1 MNHDPIVRFKKLSTQ
16 AEQLGIVPYN
26 AAAFTSADKELQPTV
41 RMLLLKDVDDR
52 GRVFYP
58 NLQSRKARHQR
69 EVYTRQVGGWMIPL
83 LAP

>member
-1 MNHDPIVRFKKLSTQ
+1 
-16 AEQLGIVPYN
+16 
-26 AAAFTSADKELQPTV
+26 
-41 RMLLLKDVDDR
+41 MLLLKDVDDR

-69 EVYTRQVGGWMIPL
+69 EVYTPVGGWMIPL